1 MKKIFRHLTF
11 YVIIAIIAGVCL
23 GHFNPEM
30 GVKMKMISEV
40 FIAIIKCF
48 VPPIIFLTIVLGISS
63 MGDLKKVGRIGLKSL
78 IYFEIVTTLALGIG
92 IWFALL
98 FKPGSID
105 MSKIEKRDGSNISIN
120 SVSKINFKGGKSIQL
135 ADVTILEM
143 KDCDKVKLG
152 DISDTTKM
160 SFVTKIKMKD
170 GEEIEMTEA
179 VKLELLDGSKSKIH
193 CMTKSG
199 CKNSETFSWITFLK
213 SNLTIQILLISIFL
227 GISLNYSKRRSY
239 IVIKL
244 DKASK
249 FVFKLLKYVMYLAP
263 IAAFAGIAYTVGEYG
278 LKTLI
283 PLGKLVIT
291 VYFTMFVFV
300 ILVLGLIMR
309 YFKLNIFKFLRY
321 IKEEIIIVLGTSS
334 SETALPNLM
343 TKLEK
348 LGCKKSVVGLVV
360 PTGYSF
366 NLDGTAIYLSMS
378 VIFLAQIYNIPL
390 SFNELALII
399 GILMITSKG
408 AAGVTGSGFIVLAST
423 LGSLHT
429 IPLEGLAFLFGVD
442 KFLSEARAITNIIG
456 NGVATLI
463 IAKSE
468 KEFDEVLYATEI
480 ENRNPEI
487 S

>member
-1 MKKIFRHLTF
+1 MKKIFKHLTF
-11 YVIIAIIAGVCL
+11 YVIIAIIAGVLL
-23 GHFNPEM
+23 GHYFPET
-30 GVKMKMISEV
+30 GVKMELISKT
-40 FIAIIKCF
+40 FITIIKCF

-78 IYFEIVTTLALGIG
+78 IYFEIVTTLALAIG
-92 IWFALL
+92 IWFALM

-105 MSKIEKRDGSNISIN
+105 MSKIEIHD
-120 SVSKINFKGGKSIQL
+120 VSKY
-135 ADVTILEM
+135 T
-143 KDCDKVKLG
+143 
-152 DISDTTKM
+152 
-160 SFVTKIKMKD
+160 
-170 GEEIEMTEA
+170 
-179 VKLELLDGSKSKIH
+179 SKS
-193 CMTKSG
+193 
-199 CKNSETFSWITFLK
+199 SENFSWLNFLK
-213 SNLTIQILLISIFL
+213 SNLTIQILLVSIFL
-227 GISLNYSKRRSY
+227 GISLNYSKRRSS
-239 IVIKL
+239 IVVKL
-244 DKASK
+244 EKASK

-263 IAAFAGIAYTVGEYG
+263 VAAFAGIAYTVGEYG
-278 LKTLI
+278 LNTLI

-291 VYFTMFVFV
+291 VYFTMIVFV
-300 ILVLGLIMR
+300 LIVLGLIMR

-378 VIFLAQIYNIPL
+378 VIFLAQIYNVPL
-390 SFNELALII
+390 SFNEILLII
-399 GILMITSKG
+399 SILMVTSKG

-423 LGSLHT
+423 LGSLHK
-429 IPLEGLAFLFGVD
+429 IPVEGLAFLFGVD

-456 NGVATLI
+456 NGVATLV

-468 KEFDEVLYATEI
+468 KEFDEATYKKEI
-480 ENRNPEI
+480 ENKEPELI
-487 S
+487 